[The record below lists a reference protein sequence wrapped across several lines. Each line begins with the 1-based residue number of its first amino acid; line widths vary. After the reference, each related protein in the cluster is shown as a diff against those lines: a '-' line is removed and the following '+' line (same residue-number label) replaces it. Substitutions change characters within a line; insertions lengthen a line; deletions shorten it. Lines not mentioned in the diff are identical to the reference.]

1 MKVGPTAAAAAAAAA
16 AWYWILLAFSVGECD
31 AFLPTKNINLSLQS
45 TTTSTTFKPFVS
57 SSSTSSLLRQS
68 ESNDSD
74 NEDNQEAPSEATG
87 SNGELVVV
95 PKQTQAT
102 AAAAEPIRTLGGG
115 ADMIFEMARQMLL
128 WDETEDALQFQQQP
142 KQPSLAK
149 SPTANTNS
157 NAKTRKAT
165 TVLPRWHPIRGVSD
179 ANPSFRTAAP
189 MMNSQG
195 YAGTIWRNV
204 RKANKPS
211 LWRHALRTYDRM
223 GQKPAKTAASSG
235 APTSGVGSDTT
246 NDNTLKVPR
255 TNVHHEGALVACA
268 KLGLWQKALQIYRDV
283 EEQQE
288 RPTSY
293 QKVFISDN
301 MVLSL
306 IRSCVLASR
315 RTPSASETT
324 TIRRASLDTCLEV
337 LLEME
342 DKHGLPL
349 VSRHL
354 NPLAAAYQNLGL
366 TQEASRLLQ
375 THLSD
380 RTSGPE
386 EEDGDDPFNVNDV
399 RAKDKGSYSLL
410 VKGAV
415 SEGNWEGAV
424 EALKTM
430 TDAGLYPN
438 ARNLN
443 GWTEVSER
451 KTKQRA
457 TRSWKKKRDEYWLES
472 VR

>member
-1 MKVGPTAAAAAAAAA
+1 
-16 AWYWILLAFSVGECD
+16 
-31 AFLPTKNINLSLQS
+31 
-45 TTTSTTFKPFVS
+45 
-57 SSSTSSLLRQS
+57 
-68 ESNDSD
+68 
-74 NEDNQEAPSEATG
+74 
-87 SNGELVVV
+87 
-95 PKQTQAT
+95 
-102 AAAAEPIRTLGGG
+102 
-115 ADMIFEMARQMLL
+115 
-128 WDETEDALQFQQQP
+128 
-142 KQPSLAK
+142 
-149 SPTANTNS
+149 
-157 NAKTRKAT
+157 
-165 TVLPRWHPIRGVSD
+165 
-179 ANPSFRTAAP
+179 
-189 MMNSQG
+189 MNSQG

-223 GQKPAKTAASSG
+223 GNKPATTTGADMNTPQQQQQQQQPPSG
-235 APTSGVGSDTT
+235 NPNATK
-246 NDNTLKVPR
+246 DNGNQLLKVQR
-255 TNVHHEGALVACA
+255 TNIHHEGALVACA
-268 KLGLWQKALQIYRDV
+268 KLGLWQKALQIYRSV

-293 QKVFISDN
+293 QKVFVTDH
-301 MVLSL
+301 MVLSV
-306 IRSCVLASR
+306 IQSCCVASR
-315 RTPSASETT
+315 SLPTIATMTPEE
-324 TIRRASLDTCLEV
+324 RRLPLDACVEV
-337 LLEME
+337 LLELE
-342 DKHGLPL
+342 DRHGLPL
-349 VSRHL
+349 VARHL
-354 NPLAAAYQNLGL
+354 NPLAAAYQKIPGLGVP
-366 TQEASRLLQ
+366 EAARLLN

-430 TDAGLYPN
+430 TDSGLYPK

-443 GWTEVSER
+443 SWTEVSER